1 MKQILL
7 AVCTF
12 LSVALT
18 ANAHNSSKFYVA
30 QADTTGE
37 EKALVKVT
45 SWGSR
50 AIYLLGNDYFKET
63 KDEIIKQLGQAKFE
77 DMQKKCSSA
86 GWPSAMNDVDGEE
99 AAVDTKMN
107 KLTMYKIA
115 SYQHKFNGNVFDR
128 YAIIE
133 VPYTD
138 NVNWDTNVVWEGSVY
153 FLIKETDVE
162 AVK

>member
-1 MKQILL
+1 MKQGLI
-7 AVCTF
+7 AICTF
-12 LSVALT
+12 LFVALS
-18 ANAHNSSKFYVA
+18 ANATNSSNFSVV
-30 QADTTGE
+30 QTDTAVK
-37 EKALVKVT
+37 EKVLVKVT

-63 KDEIIKQLGQAKFE
+63 KDEIIAQLGDAKFE

-86 GWPSAMNDVDGEE
+86 GWPSALYDSEGEE

-133 VPYTD
+133 VPYAD
-138 NVNWDTNVVWEGSVY
+138 NVNWDANVVWEGSVY

-162 AVK
+162 VVK